1 MVKEKNKI
9 EYVKVG
15 DYYLPNLILD
25 PEKEN
30 YNIKKYGRMKLK
42 YLKEFKKAE
51 YIDLLAEENLNKYL
65 YEIDKECEKRLKLI
79 ITQIAKQ
86 ENINEELKASN
97 QLEWVAKMNSIKN
110 IAEEIIMKEII
121 YA

>member
-1 MVKEKNKI
+1 MVKEKSKI
-9 EYVKVG
+9 EYIKVG
-15 DYYLPNLILD
+15 DYYLQNLILD

-30 YNIKKYGRMKLK
+30 YNIEKYGRMKLK

-65 YEIDKECEKRLKLI
+65 HEIDKECEKRLKLI
-79 ITQIAKQ
+79 ITQLAKQ
-86 ENINEELKASN
+86 ENVNEELKASN

>member
-1 MVKEKNKI
+1 MIKEKNKI
-9 EYVKVG
+9 EYIEVG

-30 YNIKKYGRMKLK
+30 YNIGKYGRMKLK

-86 ENINEELKASN
+86 ENVNEELKASN
-97 QLEWVAKMNSIKN
+97 QLEWVVKMNSIKN

>member
-1 MVKEKNKI
+1 MVIEKNKI
-9 EYVKVG
+9 EYIKVG
-15 DYYLPNLILD
+15 DYYLLNLILD

-30 YNIKKYGRMKLK
+30 YNIGKYGRMKLK

-51 YIDLLAEENLNKYL
+51 YIDLLAEEKLNKYL
-65 YEIDKECEKRLKLI
+65 HEIDKECEKRLKLI
-79 ITQIAKQ
+79 ITQLAKQ
-86 ENINEELKASN
+86 ENVNEELKASN
-97 QLEWVAKMNSIKN
+97 QLEGVAKMNSIKN